1 MIVSYHQVESS
12 LIRVERDVEARNS
25 LKDMVVIDEEEPQKI
40 SFHGFLRNAAAHVNV
55 LSLSQMKLNCIS
67 KAQDCKY

>member
-1 MIVSYHQVESS
+1 MIVSYHQLESS

-40 SFHGFLRNAAAHVNV
+40 SFHDTD
-55 LSLSQMKLNCIS
+55 S
-67 KAQDCKY
+67 